1 MMLDDFDPIVDPIID
16 DVAREMTS
24 APADANLAR
33 RVAARIA
40 HGDVQRRGAWMRPV
54 VLTPIAAACVIV
66 VAVLVVRDKKPLVP
80 VPAPVVAVA
89 PERTTAQQV
98 EPVREPRQARASVG
112 RPRALP
118 LPAVQEMDV
127 MPIVVDRVDVAPIV
141 RAEQIEIDP
150 IAITRIEISPM
161 P

>member
-1 MMLDDFDPIVDPIID
+1 V
-16 DVAREMTS
+16 
-24 APADANLAR
+24 
-33 RVAARIA
+33 
-40 HGDVQRRGAWMRPV
+40 
-54 VLTPIAAACVIV
+54 
-66 VAVLVVRDKKPLVP
+66 
-80 VPAPVVAVA
+80 
-89 PERTTAQQV
+89 
-98 EPVREPRQARASVG
+98 
-112 RPRALP
+112 P

>member
-1 MMLDDFDPIVDPIID
+1 MMLDDFDPIID

-40 HGDVQRRGAWMRPV
+40 HGDVRRRGAWMRPV

-98 EPVREPRQARASVG
+98 EPVSEPRPTRASVR
-112 RPRALP
+112 RPRAVP